1 MTGTAKELGAG
12 RRVGSGFCVLLGA
25 LGSGFWVLLLG
36 ALGSGFWGTE
46 KTRYKKDRIGIAL
59 VTTWS
64 GENKK
69 KGTS

>member
-12 RRVGSGFCVLLGA
+12 RRVGSGFCVLLGT
-25 LGSGFWVLLLG
+25 LDSGFWR
-36 ALGSGFWGTE
+36 TE

>member
-12 RRVGSGFCVLLGA
+12 HRVGSGFCVLLGA
-25 LGSGFWVLLLG
+25 LGSGFWR
-36 ALGSGFWGTE
+36 TE
-46 KTRYKKDRIGIAL
+46 KTQYKKDRIGIAL